1 MVEFAVILHLQSSE
15 LLVQS
20 GVWLLF
26 VLEVFY
32 DLLSC
37 VAAISL

>member
-1 MVEFAVILHLQSSE
+1 MVDFAVIHLQSSE

-26 VLEVFY
+26 LWEVFY
-32 DLLSC
+32 DLLNC
-37 VAAISL
+37 VAAVSL